1 MGVPTSATYDLV
13 RVAVREAARR
23 AWNDLRTVHPGEA
36 FYYFGL
42 ATTAQSHRPAPTAA
56 SYDGLA
62 RTVAGYREQ
71 GVELL
76 PDELRW
82 SELESPYAFFGDA
95 HFREVEQLFDGLGD
109 PFERPAAVN
118 GRLREAMVAAL
129 AELDAEGVFGR
140 GAQRDDVVVN
150 VTAPGDADAALEL
163 ASARRLNPPSALDRY
178 EDDRA
183 AG

>member
-1 MGVPTSATYDLV
+1 MGVPSSAPYDVV
-13 RVAVREAARR
+13 RLAIREAARS
-23 AWNDLRTVHPGEA
+23 AWNDLRTLHPGES

-62 RTVAGYREQ
+62 GTVAGYRRQ

-82 SELESPYAFFGDA
+82 SELESPFALFGDV
-95 HFREVEQLFDGLGD
+95 HFGEVGRLFDSFGP
-109 PFERPAAVN
+109 PFERSAAVN
-118 GRLREAMVAAL
+118 GRLREAMIAAL
-129 AELDAEGVFGR
+129 AELDAEGVFGV
-140 GAQRDDVVVN
+140 GAQRDAVVVN
-150 VTAPGDADAALEL
+150 VTVPGGCDTALEL
-163 ASARRLNPPSALDRY
+163 ATARRLNPPAALDRY

-183 AG
+183 R

>member
-13 RVAVREAARR
+13 RVAVREAARS
-23 AWNDLRTVHPGEA
+23 AWDDLRSVHPSES

-62 RTVAGYREQ
+62 RTVAGYRHQ

-82 SELESPYAFFGDA
+82 SELESPFAFFGDT
-95 HFREVEQLFDGLGD
+95 HFHEVERLFDGLGD
-109 PFERPAAVN
+109 PFERSAAVN

-129 AELDAEGVFGR
+129 ADLDADGVFGV
-140 GAQRDDVVVN
+140 GAQREAVVVN
-150 VTAPGDADAALEL
+150 VTVPGDGDAALEL
-163 ASARRLNPPSALDRY
+163 ASARRLNPPAALDRY
-178 EDDRA
+178 ENDRA
-183 AG
+183 L

>member
-1 MGVPTSATYDLV
+1 MGVPSSATYELV
-13 RVAVREAARR
+13 RVAVREAARS
-23 AWNDLRTVHPGEA
+23 AWDDLRTLHPGET

-62 RTVAGYREQ
+62 RTVVGYRQQ

-82 SELESPYAFFGDA
+82 SELESPFAFVGDA
-95 HFREVEQLFDGLGD
+95 HFDQVERLFDGLGN
-109 PFERPAAVN
+109 PFDRSAAVN

-129 AELDAEGVFGR
+129 AELDAEGVFGV
-140 GAQRDDVVVN
+140 GAQRDAVVVN
-150 VTAPGDADAALEL
+150 VTVPGDGDTELEL
-163 ASARRLNPPSALDRY
+163 ASARRLNPPTALDRY

-183 AG
+183 R

>member
-1 MGVPTSATYDLV
+1 MGVPCPDIYDIV
-13 RVAVREAARR
+13 RVAVREAAHS
-23 AWNDLRTVHPGEA
+23 AWNDLRSAHPDEA

-62 RTVAGYREQ
+62 RTVAGYRRQ

-82 SELESPYAFFGDA
+82 SELESPFAFFGDA
-95 HFREVEQLFDGLGD
+95 HFEEVGRLFDGFGH
-109 PFERPAAVN
+109 PFERSAAVN

-129 AELDAEGVFGR
+129 AELDADGVFGV
-140 GAQRDDVVVN
+140 GAERDAVVVN
-150 VTAPGDADAALEL
+150 VTVPGDGDAGLEL
-163 ASARRLNPPSALDRY
+163 ASARRLNPPTALDRY
-178 EDDRA
+178 EGDRA
-183 AG
+183 L